1 MSSRNETV
9 LQIRVSE
16 NLKRSI
22 MRESFEREMTLRCF
36 VLAALKE
43 QGVDV
48 DDDDLVDRRK
58 VRGKTE

>member
-1 MSSRNETV
+1 
-9 LQIRVSE
+9 
-16 NLKRSI
+16 